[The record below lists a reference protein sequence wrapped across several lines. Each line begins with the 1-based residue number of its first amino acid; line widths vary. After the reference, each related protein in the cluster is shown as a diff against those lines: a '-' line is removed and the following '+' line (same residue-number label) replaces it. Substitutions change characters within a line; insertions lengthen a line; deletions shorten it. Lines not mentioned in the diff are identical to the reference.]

1 MIWRS
6 KSWRNNLLNEQHVAV
21 SDIKSMRNH
30 TKKPSGGIKA
40 WPEGDRPREKLLKN
54 GEHTLSNTEL
64 LAILL
69 RTGVK
74 GKSALEL
81 ARSVLQ
87 KFKTL
92 RNMSHTD
99 AALWKDCKGL
109 GSAKIAQIRAA
120 LELGR
125 RFKEEEIKEDRP
137 KIGGSKD
144 VTEILLP
151 RMRDLKKEVF
161 KAVLLNAQNRIVE
174 IVEVTEG
181 TVNEAYPVI
190 RELFQKALQYFAVS
204 LICVHNHPS
213 GNPQPSQEDRTFTR
227 ELVQAGN
234 ILQIKVLD
242 HIIIGDDRYY
252 SFADE
257 KEL

>member
-1 MIWRS
+1 M
-6 KSWRNNLLNEQHVAV
+6 KSHP
-21 SDIKSMRNH
+21 
-30 TKKPSGGIKA
+30 KKPAGGIRT
-40 WPEGDRPREKLLKN
+40 WPEGDRPREKLLKY

-74 GKSALEL
+74 GKNALEL
-81 ARSVLQ
+81 ARSILQ

-99 AALWKDCKGL
+99 AVLWKECKGL
-109 GSAKIAQIRAA
+109 GSAKVAQIRAA

-137 KIGGSKD
+137 AISGSKD
-144 VTEILLP
+144 VAEILLP
-151 RMRDLKKEVF
+151 RMRDLKKEIF
-161 KAVLLNAQNRIVE
+161 KAVFLNSRNRIIEV
-174 IVEVTEG
+174 VEVTEG
-181 TVNEAYPVI
+181 TVNEAYPVN
-190 RELFQKALQYFAVS
+190 RELFQKALQHFAVS

-213 GNPQPSQEDRTFTR
+213 GNPQPSQEDRSFTR

-234 ILQIKVLD
+234 ILHIAVLD